1 MNNNPY
7 MRYQQNTIA
16 TASGPELT
24 LMLYNGAIK
33 FCNIAIDEINKKNVP
48 KAHESL
54 IRVQDIILELKITL
68 NKKYPIALEMEQL
81 YDYIYELLVSANITK
96 DIGKIEEACTLIRNY
111 RDAWQEAMKISKMK

>member
-1 MNNNPY
+1 MVNNPY
-7 MRYQQNTIA
+7 MKYQQNSVA

-33 FCNIAIDEINKKNVP
+33 FCNIAIDEINKKNVQ
-48 KAHESL
+48 KAHDSI

-81 YDYIYELLVSANITK
+81 YDYIYDTLVAANIHK
-96 DIGKIEEACTLIRNY
+96 DISKVEEACSLIRNY
-111 RDAWQEAMKISKMK
+111 RDAWQEAMKISRAK